1 MGSSKM
7 AGEKFSLHWNEFG
20 TNVANKFKSLLS
32 DTTFTDVTLVSD
44 DMKQVRAH
52 KLILRS
58 SSNFFRQ
65 ILQEPT
71 QHQIMFLKGI
81 KYSDLLAIVN
91 FIYLGQ
97 TEVAQDDLTGFMDA
111 AATLQVQGLL
121 ANRKQ
126 STESDDVKQESFSH
140 ISPIPSGSED
150 KTEDGM
156 DIVNYDHDFLNE
168 TPIEPYQFHNYQ
180 EPRINFE
187 KSEDNKFACDLCEYR
202 TKYSNN
208 LRTHRA
214 ATHEGIK
221 FECEVCNREFSTKT
235 NLRTHQYSKHEGKK
249 YSCNQCRFETGH
261 PTNLSQH
268 KAKFHKYL

>member
-20 TNVANKFKSLLS
+20 TNVASTFKSLLS

-44 DMKQVRAH
+44 DMKQIRAH

-58 SSNFFRQ
+58 SSHFCRQ

-97 TEVAQDDLTGFMDA
+97 TEVAQEDLTGFMDA
-111 AATLQVQGLL
+111 ATTLQVQGLL
-121 ANRKQ
+121 ANQKQ
-126 STESDDVKQESFSH
+126 SKEYEFKQETLSH
-140 ISPIPSGSED
+140 IGPIPSGLED
-150 KTEDGM
+150 KTEDGR

-168 TPIEPYQFHNYQ
+168 TPIVPYQSHNYQ
-180 EPRINFE
+180 EPRNNFE

-208 LRTHRA
+208 LRTHRT

-221 FECEVCNREFSTKT
+221 FECEVCHREFSTKT

-249 YSCNQCRFETGH
+249 YSCNQCMFETGH
-261 PTNLSQH
+261 PTNLRQH